1 MAKHLN
7 IVVPVYNE
15 EENIGILVTAL
26 HQVLQPFSDRYTY
39 NVIVVNDGSSDRTL
53 EVIKALCTQDTR
65 VRYVSFSRNFGH
77 QNALKAGIDRADAD
91 CVISLD
97 GDMQH
102 PPELIPTM
110 LEKWEEGFDVVYTLR
125 QSDESNLAFVK
136 RQTSN
141 WFYRVMNR
149 LADLEMEK
157 GTADFRLLDRKVV
170 DVLKDLTEF
179 ELFFRGLVKWM
190 GFKQFGIEYKANE
203 RRSGRSKYTLKKMMR
218 FAVQGITSFSIKP
231 LYIAAY
237 LGLAFSLA
245 SLIYIPYALIS
256 YYLGYAISGWTSVI
270 VTIAFFGG
278 LQLSILGIIGLYI
291 GKIFMQ
297 GKHRPLYIVAE
308 TNL

>member
-1 MAKHLN
+1 MSKHIN

-15 EENIGILVTAL
+15 EENIGLLIAAVRD
-26 HQVLQPFSDRYTY
+26 VLQPLSVTY
-39 NVIVVNDGSSDRTL
+39 SFDIIVVNDGSADKTL
-53 EVIKALCTQDTR
+53 EVIKAFSVADPR
-65 VRYVSFSRNFGH
+65 VKFISFSRNFGH
-77 QNALKAGIDRADAD
+77 QNALKAGIDRSEGD

-97 GDMQH
+97 GDLQH

-110 LEKWEEGFDVVYTLR
+110 LQKWEEGFDVVYTLR
-125 QSDESNLAFVK
+125 EEDDSSLAFVK
-136 RQTSN
+136 RKTSTG
-141 WFYRVMNR
+141 FYRVMNR

-157 GTADFRLLDRKVV
+157 GTADFRLLDKKVV
-170 DVLKDLTEF
+170 NVLKDLTEY

-190 GFKQFGIEYKANE
+190 GFRQFGIRYKANE
-203 RRSGRSKYTLKKMMR
+203 RKSGRSKYTLKKMMR

-237 LGLAFSLA
+237 LGLIFSVA

-256 YYLGYAISGWTSVI
+256 YWLGYAISGWTSVI

-297 GKHRPLYIVAE
+297 GKHRPLYIVQE

>member
-39 NVIVVNDGSSDRTL
+39 NVIIVNDGSSDRTL

-170 DVLKDLTEF
+170 DILKELTEF